1 MVAIARQVGIDGA
14 GPGVIRFY
22 WKVSSQLGDYVEF
35 FIDGVRQGRI
45 SGTTDWQG
53 QPAVS
58 LAGQSCTITGAATHT
73 LKRRYTKNGG
83 RLASRFRGNDIAA

>member
-35 FIDGVRQGRI
+35 FIDGVRQARI
-45 SGTTDWQG
+45 SGSTDW
-53 QPAVS
+53 
-58 LAGQSCTITGAATHT
+58 
-73 LKRRYTKNGG
+73 GG
-83 RLASRFRGNDIAA
+83 PVVHDHRGRHAHAETALHQERWTPGFPLSRE